1 MEYLDELISIYGFEH
16 PITIAA
22 FMLAEEERESE
33 E

>member
-22 FMLAEEERESE
+22 FMLAEQEREE